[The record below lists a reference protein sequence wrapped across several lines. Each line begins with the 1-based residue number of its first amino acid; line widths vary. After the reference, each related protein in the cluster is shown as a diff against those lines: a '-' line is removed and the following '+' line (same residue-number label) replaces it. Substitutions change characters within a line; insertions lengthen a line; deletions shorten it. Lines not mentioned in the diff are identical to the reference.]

1 LSQKSENSLN
11 KLKKGRPN
19 YKGIIYLLALIMV
32 MGIVILYSSSYILI
46 YKSAEHAADE
56 HFMKQLKFIVMG
68 VAIMLVVAFIPLDR
82 HIRYA
87 PFYMIGTVFLLLAV
101 FAFTSDVHSHRWI
114 QIPGIN
120 IQPSELAKVVLIVFL
135 ASYFFKRNQNE
146 TRGIVEQ
153 FIIPFSWVVIVTLL
167 VAAEPDLST
176 SIIIFSIGMMVMYIS
191 GLRLTYIFLIV
202 GLIIIAL
209 ILAFQLDL
217 IKPYQLARIQNFLG
231 LIQEGE
237 AQGQVDVSLK
247 AISSGGFLGQGL
259 GLGSYKYVIPVQFT
273 DFIFAILGEELGFFG
288 MAVLLILYY
297 FMCRNMVNAAIYGV
311 KHQAAKVIIVGY
323 SYLIMLQ
330 VVINVGVVFGLL
342 PPTGVTLPFVSYGGS
357 SMLSFLM
364 GFGFVISALNY
375 SENNEKREVQEKN
388 DKESDYNE

>member
-1 LSQKSENSLN
+1 MSQGTENSV
-11 KLKKGRPN
+11 KKVKSGRPN

-46 YKSAEHAADE
+46 YKSAEYASDAY
-56 HFMKQLKFIVMG
+56 FLRQIKFIVMG
-68 VAIMLVVAFIPLDR
+68 IVAMLVVAFIPLDK

-101 FAFTSDVHSHRWI
+101 FAFASDVHSHRWI
-114 QIPGIN
+114 EVAGIN
-120 IQPSELAKVVLIVFL
+120 VQPSELAKIVLIVFL
-135 ASYFFKRNQNE
+135 ASYYFKRNQND
-146 TRGIVEQ
+146 TKGIVEQ
-153 FIIPFSWVVIVTLL
+153 FIIPFSWVVIVSLL

-176 SIIIFSIGMMVMYIS
+176 SIIIFSIGLMVMYIS
-191 GLRLTYIFLIV
+191 GLRWSYIFLIV
-202 GLIIIAL
+202 GLIILAL
-209 ILAFQLDL
+209 ILAFQFEL
-217 IKPYQLARIQNFLG
+217 IKPYQLERIQNFLG

-247 AISSGGFLGQGL
+247 AISSGGLMGQGL

-297 FMCRNMVNAAIYGV
+297 FMCRNMINAALNGV
-311 KHQAAKVIIVGY
+311 HHQAAKVIVVGY
-323 SYLIMLQ
+323 AYLILLQ

-357 SMLSFLM
+357 SMISFLM

-375 SENNEKREVQEKN
+375 SQRQDVNDEKVI
-388 DKESDYNE
+388 DKVNYNE